1 MATKTIYNIVITD
14 KLVILE
20 NSQIELVYFHY
31 LYLKVPIISVTLSRA
46 AAQ

>member
-20 NSQIELVYFHY
+20 NIQIELVFYFNFFF
-31 LYLKVPIISVTLSRA
+31 
-46 AAQ
+46 